1 MMNKF
6 FINEKKVWTF
16 SFTLSV
22 IVNLFILAVISI
34 YWLSIKYEPEL
45 QDEPIVVQV
54 LEIPSSRKPVTVA
67 PVEEA
72 NIAELNPLEDIRDKI
87 INNEPQIKS
96 DISTEV
102 QQKKEQV
109 NIPKPPVDLPE
120 SEMISESGSPS
131 GARLVKPGE
140 NIDVPEDLKWQGV
153 EAENTLKAQFERSG
167 QSTRLAHLAE
177 EGAEKIESTVGETL
191 ATGELA
197 VPTGQVDKKSPFSK
211 RPISVIIENA
221 PAARPQSGLSK
232 ADIVYEIMAE
242 GGITRFLAIYK
253 EGVADNVGPVRSA
266 RPYFAMKAAEHNAIF
281 AHAGGSV
288 EAYVYMKELNI
299 DTIDEFKFF
308 QAFWRSK
315 DRKAPHN
322 LYTSI
327 ANLRSQAQRLGYNKP
342 VKRGGGFQVRT
353 PQEALGTEE
362 ALQVEI
368 LYAQDYRVKYIWDD
382 SQKVYR
388 RYINGNP
395 HIDSLNSQQIVTPNI
410 IIQVTEQ
417 KVKDEEG
424 RIEITFIG
432 KGTGWILLDGKA
444 ATLRWEKNSLGEK
457 TKFFYADGRELKI
470 NPGALWVEVVST
482 QNKVVM

>member
-1 MMNKF
+1 MNNF
-6 FINEKKVWTF
+6 LINEKKVWTF
-16 SFTLSV
+16 SLTLSV
-22 IVNLFILAVISI
+22 IINLVILAAISI
-34 YWLSIKYEPEL
+34 YWLSIKYEPPL
-45 QDEPIVVQV
+45 QDEPMVIQV
-54 LEIPSSRKPVTVA
+54 LEIPSTRKPVTVA

-72 NIAELNPLEDIRDKI
+72 NIAELNPLKDIQNQDV
-87 INNEPQIKS
+87 NNEPQIQS
-96 DISTEV
+96 EIATEV

-109 NIPKPPVDLPE
+109 TIPKPPIDLPD

-131 GARLVKPGE
+131 GAKLVNPGE

-167 QSTRLAHLAE
+167 QSTRLARLAE
-177 EGAEKIESTVGETL
+177 EGAERIESTVGETL

-197 VPTGQVDKKSPFSK
+197 IPTGQVEKKSPFSK

-221 PAARPQSGLSK
+221 PAARPQAGLSK

-242 GGITRFLAIYK
+242 GGITRFLAIYN

-266 RPYFAMKAAEHNAIF
+266 RPYFVMKAAEHNAIF

-288 EAYVYMKELNI
+288 EAYVYMKEMNI

-327 ANLRSQAQRLGYNKP
+327 ANLRNQAQRLGYNKP
-342 VKRGGGFQVRT
+342 VKGGGGFQIRT
-353 PQEALGTEE
+353 PQEALGTED
-362 ALQVEI
+362 ASQVEI
-368 LYAQDYRVKYIWDD
+368 LYAGDYRVKYTWDPA
-382 SQKVYR
+382 QRIYR

-395 HIDSLNSQQIVTPNI
+395 HVDSLNGKQITTPNL
-410 IIQVTEQ
+410 IIQITEQ

-424 RIEITFIG
+424 RIEITFVG
-432 KGTGWILLDGKA
+432 KGTGWILLDGKTA
-444 ATLRWEKNSLGEK
+444 AIRWEKNSIGEK
-457 TKFFYADGRELKI
+457 TNFYYADGRDLKI
-470 NPGALWVEVVST
+470 NPGALWIEVVST
-482 QNKVVM
+482 QNKVAM